1 MATRLATLFG
11 KTLRD
16 APAEAELPSHQLML
30 RAGLVQPVVSGV
42 FAFLPLGWA
51 VVRRIEQ
58 IIREEMDREGGQE
71 VILPILTPSELW
83 EQTGRLQ
90 VMDEILF
97 KTTDRR
103 GRELVLGPTHE
114 ELMTDLVGRNLQS
127 YRDLP
132 MRPYQIQ
139 AKFRDEARPR
149 GGTIRTRQF
158 TMMDLYSY
166 DADDAGLQASYDA
179 MYRAYTRVFER
190 CAVPTVAVQADS
202 GAMGGT
208 MSQEFMFRTDV
219 GEDTIIACDGCGYA
233 ANAERAEFVRASRP
247 AAEPLPAE
255 EVATPGRRTI
265 EEVSSFLGISAA
277 DTLKAVLYMADNEP
291 LYVAIRG
298 DLDVNEVK
306 LANVTKVKALRPM
319 TDEELRAAG
328 IVAGYAS
335 PVGAED
341 IRIVADVSATEEAN
355 LVAGA
360 NKPAAHVRNV
370 NYGRDWQAATVA
382 DIALARAGDAC
393 PRCGSSLSESRA
405 IEMGHIFQQG
415 TKYTEALGAS
425 FLDAEGN
432 QRPAIMGAYGI
443 GVERLF
449 AGVIEANHD
458 ERGIIWPPE
467 LAPYDAHVVVLNA
480 DRPGVGEAA
489 QQLVNAL
496 ESAGLRVLYDD
507 RAESA
512 GVKFNDADLLGMPVR
527 ATVSP
532 RNVEQNA
539 VELRDRRSSETSL
552 VSLEQAVAAVRGM
565 LS

>member
-1 MATRLATLFG
+1 MPTRLSTFFG
-11 KTLRD
+11 RTLRQ

-30 RAGLVQPVVSGV
+30 RAALVQPVVAGV

-51 VVRRIEQ
+51 VVRRIGQ

-71 VILPILTPSELW
+71 VMLPILTPAELW
-83 EQTGRLQ
+83 EQTGRRQ
-90 VMDEILF
+90 AMDEILF
-97 KTTDRR
+97 VTTDRR

-114 ELMTDLVGRNLQS
+114 ELMTDLVARQLQS

-139 AKFRDEARPR
+139 AKFRDEPRPR

-166 DADDAGLQASYDA
+166 DADEEGLKASYEA
-179 MYRAYTRVFER
+179 MRRAYTRVFQR
-190 CAVPTVAVQADS
+190 CAVPTVTADADS
-202 GAMGGT
+202 GAMGGKV
-208 MSQEFMFRTDV
+208 SQEFMFRTDI
-219 GEDTIIACDGCGYA
+219 GEDTVVSCDSCGYA
-233 ANAERAEFVRASRP
+233 ANAERAEFMRAPRP
-247 AAEPLPAE
+247 ATEPQAME

-265 EEVSSFLGISAA
+265 DEVASFLAINAA

-298 DLDVNEVK
+298 DLEVNEVK
-306 LANVTKVKALRPM
+306 LANVTGARALRPM

-335 PVGAED
+335 PVGSGGV
-341 IRIVADVSATEEAN
+341 RVVADTSASEEAN

-360 NKPAAHVRNV
+360 NKPDAHLRNV
-370 NYGRDWQAATVA
+370 NYDRDWRAGIVA
-382 DIALARAGDAC
+382 DIALAREGDAC
-393 PRCGSSLSESRA
+393 PRCPAPLSSSRA

-415 TKYTEALGAS
+415 TKYTETLNAT
-425 FLDAEGN
+425 FLDAEGKAH
-432 QRPAIMGAYGI
+432 PAMMGAYGI
-443 GVERLF
+443 GVERLL

-458 ERGIIWPPE
+458 DAGIIWPRE
-467 LAPYDAHVVVLNA
+467 LAPYDVHVVALNL
-480 DRPGVGEAA
+480 DRPAIADAA
-489 QQLVNAL
+489 AAL
-496 ESAGLRVLYDD
+496 IAAVEGAGLRVLYDD

-512 GVKFNDADLLGMPVR
+512 GVKFNDADILGMPVR

-532 RNVEQNA
+532 RNVEA
-539 VELRDRRSSETSL
+539 GVVELRHRRTGETTL
-552 VSLEQAVAAVRGM
+552 VPLADALAAVRTM
-565 LS
+565 LG